1 MILESQLGC
10 NVWTVPAMLQRRTQL
25 SGGAPAQWDLSA
37 RETWKAT
44 SWLEYRD
51 AAIRI
56 ASNLRELGFSP
67 GDRVGIMAPS
77 SRDWDLVQMGVL
89 TARGVI
95 VGLDPHDREDN
106 LNAVVQ
112 RCDLAGLVLHDL
124 TWLSRF
130 GKDVRSRLRFVI
142 SLQPTQEHGVVL
154 LDHLLY
160 GGSCETGSGL
170 PDAQPDDP
178 ATIIFTSG
186 TTGAPKGIQYTHRQ
200 ICLAVRSIL
209 EVFPDISADSR
220 LVCWLPLS
228 NLFQRIINIC
238 AMGWGAQTYYLEDP
252 QLIMRHIR
260 HIEPNLFIGV
270 PRFYEKLY
278 AGVMTNIDQAPAW
291 QQWLTALALRIG
303 GHYANV
309 IRSGR
314 APGLTESARYR
325 LADWLVLRHL
335 RGVMGARLR
344 YMVSGSAPLPGWLLE
359 RLQAM
364 GLLVLE
370 AYGLSENL
378 IPVAANRPD
387 AYRFG
392 TVGRVMRGNELRFA
406 EDGELWVRGP
416 GVFSGYYGEEGE
428 TGLFDADGYLATG
441 DYASIDADGFITL
454 TGRKS
459 EIFKTSTGRRIAPAG
474 IESILRQ
481 VSYIEQAAVFGAGRP
496 FLVAVLTV
504 NKEISRGGEMAQP
517 GWKALC
523 DCIRRDVA
531 SSLASLAAYQHPAGV
546 VITNQPFS
554 IERGELTP
562 NLKLRRAS
570 IEAAYHGFV
579 EELYSLLMTAD
590 GAAVQA
596 ERDEGRIILCSL

>member
-1 MILESQLGC
+1 MESRLGSD
-10 NVWTVPAMLQRRTQL
+10 VWTLPAILQRRSQL
-25 SGGAPAQWDLSA
+25 SNAAPAQWELTA
-37 RETWKAT
+37 KKTWKAT

-51 AAIRI
+51 AALRV
-56 ASNLRELGFSP
+56 AVNLRQLGFSP

-77 SRDWDLVQMGVL
+77 SRYWDILQMGVL

-106 LNAVVQ
+106 LNAMVQ
-112 RCDLAGLVLHDL
+112 CCDLAGLILHDPA
-124 TWLSRF
+124 WLSRF
-130 GKDVRSRLRFVI
+130 GKDVRSRLRFVV
-142 SLQPTQEHGVVL
+142 SLQPTQEQGVVL

-160 GGSCETGSGL
+160 GGGCHTESGL
-170 PDAQPDDP
+170 PAAQPDDP

-200 ICLAVRSIL
+200 ICLGVQSIM

-238 AMGWGAQTYYLEDP
+238 AIGWGAQTYYLEDP
-252 QLIMRHIR
+252 RLIMRHIR
-260 HIEPNLFIGV
+260 HIEPYLFIGV

-278 AGVMTNIDQAPAW
+278 ADVMKKIDQAPAW
-291 QQWLTALALRIG
+291 HQRLTALALSTGER
-303 GHYANV
+303 HANV
-309 IRSGR
+309 LRSGGV
-314 APGLTESARYR
+314 PGLMESARYR
-325 LADWLVLRHL
+325 LADWLVLRRL
-335 RGVMGARLR
+335 RGVMGTRLR
-344 YMVSGSAPLPGWLLE
+344 YMVSGSAPFPGWLLE

-370 AYGLSENL
+370 SYGLSENV
-378 IPVAANRPD
+378 IPVATNRPE

-392 TVGRVMRGNELRFA
+392 TVGRVMRGNELRLA

-416 GVFSGYYGEEGE
+416 GVFGGYYGQEGE
-428 TGLFDADGYLATG
+428 KGLFDTNGYLATG
-441 DYASIDADGFITL
+441 DYASIDTDGFITL

-474 IESILRQ
+474 IESLLLQI
-481 VSYIEQAAVFGAGRP
+481 SYIEQAAVFGAERP
-496 FLVAVLTV
+496 FLIAVLTV
-504 NKEISRGGEMAQP
+504 NKEISRGGEMTQP

-523 DCIRRDVA
+523 DCVRRDVT
-531 SSLASLAAYQHPAGV
+531 SSLASLAAYQRPAGV
-546 VITNQPFS
+546 VITTQPFS

-579 EELYSLLMTAD
+579 EELYSLLMATD
-590 GAAVQA
+590 GAAVQM
-596 ERDEGRIILCSL
+596 ERDEGQVILCSL